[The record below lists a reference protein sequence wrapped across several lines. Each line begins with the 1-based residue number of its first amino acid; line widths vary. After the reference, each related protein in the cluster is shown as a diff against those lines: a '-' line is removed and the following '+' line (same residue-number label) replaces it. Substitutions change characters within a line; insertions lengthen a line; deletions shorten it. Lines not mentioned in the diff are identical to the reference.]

1 MCNLAAGRRIRK
13 GRVGLT
19 LSRIAIALMVLT
31 LGRVA
36 LTGLMMGNV
45 FAAIPSVLAAAAFA
59 SNWPIEL
66 SRPLRI
72 AAFAIQILTIIAM
85 AAAVTLLMFLA
96 ESGRTM
102 WDDVPWW
109 FWVIVAAVVFIIYK
123 ATAPGFALLKEKL

>member
-1 MCNLAAGRRIRK
+1 
-13 GRVGLT
+13 
-19 LSRIAIALMVLT
+19 MVVT

-36 LTGLMMGNV
+36 LNGVMMGNV
-45 FAAIPSVLAAAAFA
+45 LVVVMGAAAAAAFA

-85 AAAVTLLMFLA
+85 AAAVVLLMLLSEGGTSVWA
-96 ESGRTM
+96 E
-102 WDDVPWW
+102 VPWW
-109 FWVIVAAVVFIIYK
+109 FWVIVGAIVFIIFK

>member
-1 MCNLAAGRRIRK
+1 
-13 GRVGLT
+13 
-19 LSRIAIALMVLT
+19 MVLT

-36 LTGLMMGNV
+36 LNGLMMGSV
-45 FAAIPSVLAAAAFA
+45 WAIVMGALAAAAFA

-72 AAFAIQILTIIAM
+72 AAFAIQILTILAM

-96 ESGRTM
+96 EAGTTV
-102 WDDVPWW
+102 WAEVPWW
-109 FWVIVAAVVFIIYK
+109 FWLIVAAAVFIIYK

>member
-1 MCNLAAGRRIRK
+1 M
-13 GRVGLT
+13 GLT
-19 LSRIAIALMVLT
+19 LTRIAIALMVMT

-36 LTGLMMGNV
+36 LNGLMMGNLWTV
-45 FAAIPSVLAAAAFA
+45 LMAAAAAAAFA
-59 SNWPIEL
+59 ANWPIEL

-96 ESGRTM
+96 EAGTTV
-102 WDDVPWW
+102 WAEVPWW
-109 FWVIVAAVVFIIYK
+109 FWVIVAAVVFVIYK

>member
-1 MCNLAAGRRIRK
+1 M
-13 GRVGLT
+13 GLT

-36 LTGLMMGNV
+36 LNGLMMG
-45 FAAIPSVLAAAAFA
+45 SVLVVVMGAAAAAAFA
-59 SNWPIEL
+59 ANWPIEL

-72 AAFAIQILTIIAM
+72 AAFAVQILTLIAIT
-85 AAAVTLLMFLA
+85 AAVALLMVLSEGGTTVWA
-96 ESGRTM
+96 E
-102 WDDVPWW
+102 VPWW